1 MSEVSILQHA
11 KDSQPKTV
19 GISEIVDLVRGD
31 QWPPGYQPVLLV
43 QGVFEGGVRQQDLT
57 RLSGLSL
64 LLFCHVEGSSVAEL
78 REEARADPHTLLLYT
93 VDDSLVI
100 LYPYELDVGYEV
112 YLQRQFYHK
121 AFLFGNDYYEEL
133 TGVQSQRKGRDVG
146 KRCPLGHDQE
156 VYYNPQAEPFLAW
169 EIKEGCRRQSSQPKS
184 REGLRERKPNYLE
197 AYMSLDEMEAW
208 MKKNIQL
215 RRNVITTRK
224 EYRWLEDGYC
234 DDGKPWENF
243 DDIVYNDVWRRLE
256 KVKPTK
262 DEALRKTVDSNF
274 VIEFN
279 PFVEYLNALPPWD
292 GDDYIRGLAM
302 GVTVAGGFDEWC
314 RFVEC
319 LRKWLV
325 AMVAGWVNPDVVNHE
340 VLVFIG
346 RQGIYKTT
354 WMNALLPPPLRS
366 YFCTQAGVGDNV
378 KDEELAL
385 TQYGLISCEEL
396 DTMTT
401 REMNKMKRAITLSHV
416 NVRPPFGRY
425 TVHRPHI
432 ASFCGTGN
440 NEKFLNDPTGTRRW
454 LAFKVENIES
464 PRTLPFEY
472 EGIYSQAYYLYR
484 NGFEY
489 WFSGDETATIDE
501 RNSRFKVANLEQQL
515 VYRYFRHPSGAD
527 AGEFVSVGDA
537 LQLMPG
543 NVTSKLRKEAVDQAF
558 INLGF
563 EAMVCDGLPGYR
575 AVRRL
580 PEELSALGR
589 QMATRAMQDQNGD
602 KQDPENPDHF

>member
-1 MSEVSILQHA
+1 MDVSLLQHA
-11 KDSQPKTV
+11 KDKSPQAVTLDK
-19 GISEIVDLVRGD
+19 LVELIRGD
-31 QWPPGYQPVLLV
+31 QWPPGYEPILLV
-43 QGVFEGGVRQQDLT
+43 QGTFEGGTRQQDLI
-57 RLSGLSL
+57 RLSGLAVAV
-64 LLFCHVEGSSVAEL
+64 FIHVEGSSLAEL

-93 VDDSLVI
+93 IADSLVI

-121 AFLFGNDYYEEL
+121 AFLFGNDYYEEI
-133 TGVQSQRKGRDVG
+133 TGLQSQRKGKDVG
-146 KRCPLGHDQE
+146 KRCPLGHDGE

-169 EIKEGCRRQSSQPKS
+169 EIKEGCRRQTSQPKNT
-184 REGLRERKPNYLE
+184 EGLRERKPNYRE
-197 AYMSLDEMEAW
+197 VYMSLDEMEQW
-208 MKKNIQL
+208 LQKNIQL
-215 RRNVITTRK
+215 RRNVITMRK
-224 EYRWLEDGYC
+224 EYRWLKDGYC

-243 DDIVYNDVWRRLE
+243 DDEAFNDVWRGME
-256 KVKPTK
+256 KVKTTK
-262 DEALRKTVDSNF
+262 DDALHKTIDSSF
-274 VIEFN
+274 VSDYN

-302 GVTVAGGFDEWC
+302 GVTVAGDFDEWC

-325 AMVAGWVNPDVVNHE
+325 AMVAGWINPDVVNHE

-354 WMNALLPPPLRS
+354 WMSHLLPPSLRS

-396 DTMTT
+396 DTMST

-464 PRTLPFEY
+464 PRVLPFEY

-489 WFSGDETATIDE
+489 WFSGNETAAIDE

-515 VYRYFRHPSGAD
+515 VYRYYRRPSGAD
-527 AGEFVSVGDA
+527 TGEFVSVGDA

-543 NVTSKLRKEAVDQAF
+543 NVTSKLRKAAVDQAF
-558 INLGF
+558 ITLGF

-589 QMATRAMQDQNGD
+589 QMATRALQEQNTG
-602 KQDPENPDHF
+602 KEDPAIPDYF

>member
-1 MSEVSILQHA
+1 MEVSLLQHNRDTSPQVVSIDRILEMI
-11 KDSQPKTV
+11 K
-19 GISEIVDLVRGD
+19 GD
-31 QWPPGYQPVLLV
+31 QWSPGYQPMLLV
-43 QGVFEGGVRQQDLT
+43 QGVFEGGIRQQDLT
-57 RLSGLSL
+57 RLSGLSAAV
-64 LLFCHVEGSSVAEL
+64 FNSVDRSSLAEL

-93 VDDSLVI
+93 AGDSLVVI
-100 LYPYELDVGYEV
+100 YPYELDVGYEV
-112 YLQRQFYHK
+112 YLQRQFYQK
-121 AFLFGNDYYEEL
+121 AFLFGNDYYESL
-133 TGVQSQRKGRDVG
+133 LGVQSVRKGKDAG
-146 KRCPLGHDQE
+146 KRCPLGHDAE
-156 VYYNPQAEPFLAW
+156 AYYNPQAEPFLAW
-169 EIKEGCRRQSSQPKS
+169 EIKEGCRRQTSQPKS
-184 REGLRERKPNYLE
+184 TEGLRERKPNYRE
-197 AYMSLDEMEAW
+197 VYMNLDEIEQW
-208 MKKNIQL
+208 MKKHIQL
-215 RRNVITTRK
+215 RRNVITMRK
-224 EYRWLEDGYC
+224 EYRWLEDGCC

-243 DDIVYNDVWRRLE
+243 DDIVYNDVWRQLE

-262 DEALRKTVDSNF
+262 DEALRKTVDSNY
-274 VIEFN
+274 VREFN
-279 PFVEYLNALPPWD
+279 PFVEYLRSLPPWD
-292 GDDYIRGLAM
+292 GDDYIRALAM
-302 GVTVAGGFDEWC
+302 GVTVAGDFDEWC

-325 AMVAGWVNPDVVNHE
+325 AMVAGWIDPDVVNHE

-366 YFCTQAGVGDNV
+366 YFCTQAGVGDNA

-401 REMNKMKRAITLSHV
+401 REMNKMKRAVTLSYV

-440 NEKFLNDPTGTRRW
+440 SEKFLNDPTGTRRW

-489 WFSGDETATIDE
+489 WFSGNETAAIDE
-501 RNSRFKVANLEQQL
+501 RNSRFKVANLERQL
-515 VYRYFRHPSGAD
+515 VYRYYSHPVGTD
-527 AGEFVSVGDA
+527 TGEFVDVA
-537 LQLMPG
+537 TAMQQMAG
-543 NVTSKLRKEAVDQAF
+543 NMTQKLRKEAVDQAF
-558 INLGF
+558 IDLGF
-563 EAMVCDGLPGYR
+563 KATVIDGMPGYL
-575 AVRRL
+575 AVRRM
-580 PEELSALGR
+580 PKEIDALGR
-589 QMATRAMQDQNGD
+589 QMAVRTKQVQDIE
-602 KQDPENPDHF
+602 KQDPEIPDHF